1 MVPRLPAFPAGL
13 RCGTSRHLMNGLPE
27 TTALAGFFDRDAV
40 AVARDLIGAELLVDG
55 VGGVI
60 VETEAYTQDDPA
72 SHSHRGPTRRNAT
85 MFGPPGAAYV
95 YLCYG
100 MHWCLNAVCSPGSAV
115 LLRAVEPQAGL
126 AAMQARRGVA
136 APRLLCAGPGRL
148 AQALGVDGSLD
159 GGSFLARPFSLRPPA
174 LPRDIVAGPR
184 IGISKAAERPWRFG
198 LAGSPFLSRPFAVP
212 AGT

>member
-1 MVPRLPAFPAGL
+1 MEAAD
-13 RCGTSRHLMNGLPE
+13 
-27 TTALAGFFDRDAV
+27 LAGFFDRDAV

-55 VGGVI
+55 IGGVI

-72 SHSHRGPTRRNAT
+72 SHSHRGPTRRNAA
-85 MFGPPGAAYV
+85 MFGAPGSAYV

-115 LLRAVEPQAGL
+115 LLRAVEPRAGI
-126 AAMQARRGVA
+126 AAMQERRGRA
-136 APRLLCAGPGRL
+136 GPRQRCAGPGRL

-159 GGSFLARPFSLRPPA
+159 GGSFMRRPFVLRPAEVAPG
-174 LPRDIVAGPR
+174 DIAIGPR

-198 LAGSPFLSRPFAVP
+198 LAGSPFLSKPFTRP
-212 AGT
+212 